1 MPESETWSEN
11 CSFAW
16 HFFSRKKSSCSGCFF
31 ETAII
36 YFSSDPD
43 CMSTKSVINRLPLD
57 ELKGRAGKDKNST
70 HTHQTFPSNLIS
82 PLNEKF
88 ASFHVIKGRPFHYF
102 RPFLFSI
109 EWLRCQRSKRSIWL
123 MGEGERRKGI
133 RNSKIRGGE
142 PTCRRH
148 SLFPFDSILSIRYLL
163 LLLLLA
169 MRDTEGI
176 DHRRIPIRRRKTIP
190 QFSSRLC
197 PPMPLFLHSC
207 TLPSPP
213 LNIRAKP
220 VWKFGFGTEWKENPF
235 PPLSQTAQI
244 G

>member
-1 MPESETWSEN
+1 
-11 CSFAW
+11 
-16 HFFSRKKSSCSGCFF
+16 
-31 ETAII
+31 
-36 YFSSDPD
+36 
-43 CMSTKSVINRLPLD
+43 MSTKSVINRLPLD
-57 ELKGRAGKDKNST
+57 ELKGRTGKGKNST
-70 HTHQTFPSNLIS
+70 HTHHTFPSNLIS

-88 ASFHVIKGRPFHYF
+88 ASFHAIKGRPFHYF

-163 LLLLLA
+163 LLT

-176 DHRRIPIRRRKTIP
+176 GHRRIPIRKRKTIP

-197 PPMPLFLHSC
+197 PPMPLFLHLC
-207 TLPSPP
+207 TLPCPLLLSPYVP
-213 LNIRAKP
+213 NRCESLASAYI
-220 VWKFGFGTEWKENPF
+220 EWKENPF